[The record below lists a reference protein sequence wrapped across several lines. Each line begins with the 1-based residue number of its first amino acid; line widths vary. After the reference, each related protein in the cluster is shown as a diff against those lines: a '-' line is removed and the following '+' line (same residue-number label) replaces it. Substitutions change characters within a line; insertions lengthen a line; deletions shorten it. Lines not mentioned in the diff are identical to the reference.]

1 MEQPY
6 KLYKM
11 KKDIIDF
18 LGNLGITWKYLA
30 NGVIGGAAWSFH
42 TKSDIFDSI
51 RQIFIGGMVAG
62 FTTPLIAER
71 VGIKLVGFLSYVVGV
86 VGMVAIDYTYKL
98 VVRKLKHLL

>member
-1 MEQPY
+1 
-6 KLYKM
+6 M
-11 KKDIIDF
+11 KKELIDF

-71 VGIKLVGFLSYVVGV
+71 GGYVENRN
-86 VGMVAIDYTYKL
+86 TPL
-98 VVRKLKHLL
+98 HLLKWCDRTDSIKRKPDC